1 MTRKHFEALAAALR
15 FNAPNPNSETY
26 EAQAKLFESI
36 VNAVAKTCVRANSR
50 FDYKRFEKASG
61 LGAIHN
67 RRNLRDAIETDEG
80 QNIFLMRRNR
90 GNGC

>member
-61 LGAIHN
+61 LGAIHDSQ
-67 RRNLRDAIETDEG
+67 NLRDEMRQTKG
-80 QNIFLMRRNR
+80 GTSFLMQRNR

>member
-26 EAQAKLFESI
+26 EVQAKLFKRI
-36 VNAVAKTCVRANSR
+36 VNAVAKTCERANSR

-61 LGAIHN
+61 LAAIQN
-67 RRNLRDAIETDEG
+67 RRNLRDAIEREKG
-80 QNIFLMRRNR
+80 QKLVS
-90 GNGC
+90 GAA

>member
-26 EAQAKLFESI
+26 EAQARLFESM
-36 VNAVAKTCVRANSR
+36 VNGVAKTCERANSR

-61 LGAIHN
+61 LAAIRN
-67 RRNLRDAIETDEG
+67 RRNLRDAIETEKG
-80 QNIFLMRRNR
+80 QNLFSDAA
-90 GNGC
+90 

>member
-26 EAQAKLFESI
+26 KAQAKLFESI
-36 VNAVAKTCVRANSR
+36 VNAVAHACGQSNLR
-50 FDYKRFEKASG
+50 FDHKRFLKASG
-61 LGAIHN
+61 LAAIQN

-80 QNIFLMRRNR
+80 QNLFSDAA
-90 GNGC
+90 